1 VQPNYLTPD
10 EQARVDEID
19 AELGRVK
26 PMAAERRLILAR
38 ARARQHYA
46 ENR

>member
-1 VQPNYLTPD
+1 MPNYLTPD

-19 AELGRVK
+19 AALARVK
-26 PMAAERRLILAR
+26 PLKQERRLILAR